1 VWNTEDNFAKLPKIA
16 EEKYGFELW
25 GLIGIIHTF
34 MKQKV
39 TTGSRDD
46 ILRVMELVASM
57 RQEERAFL
65 RRLDKLK

>member
-1 VWNTEDNFAKLPKIA
+1 
-16 EEKYGFELW
+16 
-25 GLIGIIHTF
+25 

-39 TTGSRDD
+39 TTGSGDD